1 MHTSTTHQVSHD
13 TRRGLGFRMAT
24 AAVCAGSFAGLSGLV
39 APAANAEHPVGGRIE
54 LEYFEAAEANG
65 QPPGEFFGPA
75 TTPELDAARGGRW
88 QDFENDQA
96 IYWHPL
102 VSDGYANQVG
112 GGIRAKWGE
121 TTGPEGG
128 WELGPLA
135 YPTTREWSSQESGS
149 SDKVA
154 RGNHFEGGTVYA
166 VPDSGE
172 YVVWGLIRTAWWAL
186 GGEESALGLPTG
198 DEREADPGWIQDFE
212 GGAIQVFPDGMVAV
226 TTTTPEASTLAT
238 DGPVALDELG

>member
-24 AAVCAGSFAGLSGLV
+24 AAVCAGTFAGLSGLV
-39 APAANAEHPVGGRIE
+39 APAANAEHPV
-54 LEYFEAAEANG
+54 
-65 QPPGEFFGPA
+65 
-75 TTPELDAARGGRW
+75 GGRW

-135 YPTTREWSSQESGS
+135 YPTTREWSSQESAS
-149 SDKVA
+149 SDKLA
-154 RGNHFEGGTVYA
+154 RG
-166 VPDSGE
+166 
-172 YVVWGLIRTAWWAL
+172 
-186 GGEESALGLPTG
+186 
-198 DEREADPGWIQDFE
+198 
-212 GGAIQVFPDGMVAV
+212 
-226 TTTTPEASTLAT
+226 
-238 DGPVALDELG
+238 